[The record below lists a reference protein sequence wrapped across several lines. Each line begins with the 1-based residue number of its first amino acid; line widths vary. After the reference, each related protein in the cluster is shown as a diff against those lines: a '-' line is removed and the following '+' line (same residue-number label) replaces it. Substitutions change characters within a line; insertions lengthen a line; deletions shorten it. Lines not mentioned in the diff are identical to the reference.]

1 MNRKYRETMKFAMEC
16 LEVFEFIN
24 AHKDLLH
31 RYIAISETDD
41 HRYICSRI
49 QDKIYKIVFSE
60 TYTDTSNSLYDFAR
74 TDYVSYKSW
83 SDSIKIV
90 HKQNTFYSFLTD
102 ISEESYFQN
111 SLIYTE
117 KELKMLY
124 IMSYFKKYCKFNT
137 LSFEIS
143 AMKVFIKNVKELKR
157 AFNVH
162 RK

>member
-1 MNRKYRETMKFAMEC
+1 MNRKYRETMKFAREC
-16 LEVFEFIN
+16 LE
-24 AHKDLLH
+24 
-31 RYIAISETDD
+31 
-41 HRYICSRI
+41 
-49 QDKIYKIVFSE
+49 
-60 TYTDTSNSLYDFAR
+60 
-74 TDYVSYKSW
+74 
-83 SDSIKIV
+83 
-90 HKQNTFYSFLTD
+90 
-102 ISEESYFQN
+102 
-111 SLIYTE
+111 LIYTE